1 MELLF
6 PKNYSGLGLSQDDF
20 QQTRSRAEIKEIF
33 EKIGFQF
40 KGNIFDAIFER
51 AKGMQGTIL
60 DKVSCTAFRNSLYE
74 MVGH

>member
-20 QQTRSRAEIKEIF
+20 NQLRSKEEIREIF
-33 EKIGFQF
+33 EHIGFQF

-51 AKGMQGTIL
+51 AKGIQGTIL
-60 DKVSCTAFRNSLYE
+60 DRVCCLAFRDSLYE
-74 MVGH
+74 MAGR